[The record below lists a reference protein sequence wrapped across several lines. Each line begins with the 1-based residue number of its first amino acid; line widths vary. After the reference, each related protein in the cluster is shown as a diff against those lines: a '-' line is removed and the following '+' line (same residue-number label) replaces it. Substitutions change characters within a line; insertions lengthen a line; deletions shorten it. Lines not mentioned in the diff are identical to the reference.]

1 MRENW
6 WKSSLKRGVSV
17 EEVKIQALEEVLR
30 AASSAMGTGVSS
42 SPASWIAGL
51 QAARSA
57 SDKIRGRVP
66 KLVLLFATEDYDPKA
81 LIQGVN
87 FVTGNTPL
95 LGSFT
100 HGYVFNEET
109 VLKNGVVLAIF
120 APEDVEFSLGVS
132 ENPDKN
138 LTETVENALA
148 PVVTRHETL
157 RNRGFPK
164 LSLFVLTDTY
174 VDPDALLDEIHL
186 RVGSDVPISGG
197 IMSDAGF
204 ERGSL
209 FWRREVLKDVL
220 IILGIHGKHTTGIG
234 ISHGFHPVI
243 PFRVT
248 KSRGNLIKELDDRP
262 ALDVLREVFAKKG
275 IGEKE
280 IDLERLFPRFQFG
293 MPDPRKPGTSWIRM
307 PVLALPD
314 GSLKIAG
321 TAEEGTTVWLMEARG
336 EQMHQAVRKAIDLA
350 LGNEPW
356 EKITGGLILSGF
368 SRSLAMGENYF
379 KEVEALGKR
388 TGVPF
393 VAANSYIEF
402 ICTREGY
409 RGTSTSSILL
419 TLIP

>member
-1 MRENW
+1 MKEDW

-17 EEVKIQALEEVLR
+17 EEVKIQAVEEVLR

-66 KLVLLFATEDYDPKA
+66 KLVLLFATEDYDPRA

-109 VLKNGVVLAIF
+109 VLKNGVVLGIF

-132 ENPDKN
+132 ESPDKN
-138 LTETVENALA
+138 LTEAVENALA
-148 PVVTRHETL
+148 PVVTKHENL
-157 RNRGFPK
+157 KNRGFPR
-164 LSLFVLTDTY
+164 LSIFVITDTY
-174 VDPDALLDEIHL
+174 VDPDSLLDEIHM
-186 RVGSDVPISGG
+186 RVGSDVSISGG

-209 FWRREVLKDVL
+209 FWRREVLKNVL
-220 IILGIHGKHTTGIG
+220 IILGIHGKHATGIG
-234 ISHGFHPVI
+234 VAHGFHPVI

-248 KSRGNLIKELDDRP
+248 KSKDSLIKELDDRP
-262 ALDVLREVFAKKG
+262 ALDVLRDVFTKRG

-280 IDLERLFPRFQFG
+280 IELENLFPRFQFG
-293 MPDPRKPGTSWIRM
+293 IPDPIRPGNSWIRM
-307 PVLALPD
+307 PVFALPD

-321 TAEEGTTVWLMEARG
+321 TIEEGTTVWLMEARG
-336 EQMHQAVRKAIDLA
+336 EQMRQAVRKALDLA
-350 LGNEPW
+350 MGNEPW
-356 EKITGGLILSGF
+356 EKITGGIILSGF
-368 SRSLAMGENYF
+368 PRSLAMGENYF
-379 KEVEALGKR
+379 KEVEALRKR

-393 VAANSYIEF
+393 VAANSYIEI
-402 ICTREGY
+402 ICSREGY
-409 RGTSTSSILL
+409 RGTGTSSIML